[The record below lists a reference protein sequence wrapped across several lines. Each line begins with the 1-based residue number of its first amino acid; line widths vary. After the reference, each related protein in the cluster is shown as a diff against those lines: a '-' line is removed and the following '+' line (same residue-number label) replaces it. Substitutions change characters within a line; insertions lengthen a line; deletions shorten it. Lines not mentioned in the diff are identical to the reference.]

1 MRVTIIHV
9 LLGDFWFPEM
19 KHGRL
24 GWAGCLKT
32 RFDQIV
38 QRDDPGGIKEG
49 SQGQGCEADAAPGML
64 TQPRFPKVA
73 CRRHARSVREVGV
86 NEEPANASCIPPGC
100 DLEDAWCFR

>member
-9 LLGDFWFPEM
+9 LLGDFWFPDT
-19 KHGRL
+19 KLGRL

-38 QRDDPGGIKEG
+38 KRDDPGGIREI

-64 TQPRFPKVA
+64 TQPRFPQIA
-73 CRRHARSVREVGV
+73 CRRYAKSVREFDV
-86 NEEPANASCIPPGC
+86 NE
-100 DLEDAWCFR
+100 